1 MPRYKKGIRN
11 NCFHQNYTHD
21 VLFPGAT
28 FRTRHN
34 GECAILGRSDDKSR
48 RGYYVVEFK
57 DSGIIKEAYGSHIK
71 TGSVSDEA
79 FPSSEEERRKLLM
92 TPKYY
97 GVGYI
102 GNGCHST
109 IENTRTH
116 QRTRA
121 FILWHNMLARCYMT
135 TKGKQ
140 YFKGYKGVTVCERW
154 HNFQNFCNDLPKLH
168 GYNKWKD
175 NPGEYELDKDYSHR
189 RIYSADTVAFISTEE
204 NAREAGLR
212 RVAMKIPSGHYHE
225 INKNRDEIL
234 MEAEDEL
241 KNNQINYEV
250 VLDGNMKVI
259 LCETPYGTVLFWPLT
274 KKIQR
279 NCYMIDGDVQVYVY
293 YLRWLILQWENRN
306 PDINCIATTC

>member
-97 GVGYI
+97 GVGY
-102 GNGCHST
+102 
-109 IENTRTH
+109 
-116 QRTRA
+116 
-121 FILWHNMLARCYMT
+121 W
-135 TKGKQ
+135 
-140 YFKGYKGVTVCERW
+140 
-154 HNFQNFCNDLPKLH
+154 
-168 GYNKWKD
+168 
-175 NPGEYELDKDYSHR
+175 
-189 RIYSADTVAFISTEE
+189 
-204 NAREAGLR
+204 
-212 RVAMKIPSGHYHE
+212 
-225 INKNRDEIL
+225 
-234 MEAEDEL
+234 
-241 KNNQINYEV
+241 
-250 VLDGNMKVI
+250 
-259 LCETPYGTVLFWPLT
+259 
-274 KKIQR
+274 
-279 NCYMIDGDVQVYVY
+279 
-293 YLRWLILQWENRN
+293 
-306 PDINCIATTC
+306 

>member
-1 MPRYKKGIRN
+1 MPHHKKGVRN

-71 TGSVSDEA
+71 TGSVSDET
-79 FPSSEEERRKLLM
+79 FPSSEEERQKLLM

-175 NPGEYELDKDYSHR
+175 NPGEFELDKDYSHR

-225 INKNRDEIL
+225 INKIRDEIL

-241 KNNQINYEV
+241 KNNHINYEV
-250 VLDGNMKVI
+250 VLNGNMKVI
-259 LCETPYGTVLFWPLT
+259 LSETPYGTVLFWPLT

-279 NCYMIDGDVQVYVY
+279 NCYMIDGDVQVYVH

-306 PDINCIATTC
+306 PDINCVATTC

>member
-1 MPRYKKGIRN
+1 
-11 NCFHQNYTHD
+11 
-21 VLFPGAT
+21 
-28 FRTRHN
+28 
-34 GECAILGRSDDKSR
+34 
-48 RGYYVVEFK
+48 
-57 DSGIIKEAYGSHIK
+57 
-71 TGSVSDEA
+71 
-79 FPSSEEERRKLLM
+79 
-92 TPKYY
+92 
-97 GVGYI
+97 
-102 GNGCHST
+102 
-109 IENTRTH
+109 
-116 QRTRA
+116 
-121 FILWHNMLARCYMT
+121 
-135 TKGKQ
+135 
-140 YFKGYKGVTVCERW
+140 
-154 HNFQNFCNDLPKLH
+154 
-168 GYNKWKD
+168 
-175 NPGEYELDKDYSHR
+175 GEYELDKDYSHR

-225 INKNRDEIL
+225 INKIRDKIL

-241 KNNQINYEV
+241 KNNQIHYEV

>member
-189 RIYSADTVAFISTEE
+189 RTYSADTVAFISTEE
-204 NAREAGLR
+204 NAKEAGLR

-225 INKNRDEIL
+225 INKIRDEIL
-234 MEAEDEL
+234 MEA
-241 KNNQINYEV
+241 
-250 VLDGNMKVI
+250 
-259 LCETPYGTVLFWPLT
+259 
-274 KKIQR
+274 
-279 NCYMIDGDVQVYVY
+279 
-293 YLRWLILQWENRN
+293 
-306 PDINCIATTC
+306 

>member
-97 GVGYI
+97 GVDI
-102 GNGCHST
+102 LVMDVIQLLKTPEHTKEREHS
-109 IENTRTH
+109 
-116 QRTRA
+116 
-121 FILWHNMLARCYMT
+121 C
-135 TKGKQ
+135 
-140 YFKGYKGVTVCERW
+140 
-154 HNFQNFCNDLPKLH
+154 
-168 GYNKWKD
+168 
-175 NPGEYELDKDYSHR
+175 
-189 RIYSADTVAFISTEE
+189 
-204 NAREAGLR
+204 
-212 RVAMKIPSGHYHE
+212 SG
-225 INKNRDEIL
+225 ITCW
-234 MEAEDEL
+234 
-241 KNNQINYEV
+241 Q
-250 VLDGNMKVI
+250 G
-259 LCETPYGTVLFWPLT
+259 
-274 KKIQR
+274 
-279 NCYMIDGDVQVYVY
+279 
-293 YLRWLILQWENRN
+293 
-306 PDINCIATTC
+306 AT